1 MKKSFLLAL
10 MLLAGSVNAMAGK
23 VGDVGI
29 GIEVGALSSNA
40 VSRVNGVEAD
50 GDIDTTYQAIRL
62 GKYFDFGRLGV
73 ALGLVN
79 KDSGTDGEYIGITY
93 DYMFYNDSNL
103 IPFVG
108 VVATYSSNTWEG
120 SGISIDHDGMQYGVE
135 AGAVY
140 DLSDKIELEIGARY
154 LESSVD
160 GDITVGGNTIE
171 LEVDSVVQYYIALNY
186 KF

>member
-1 MKKSFLLAL
+1 MKKGLLLAL
-10 MLLAGSVNAMAGK
+10 MLLIGSTSAIAGK
-23 VGDVGI
+23 IGDVGI
-29 GIEVGALSSNA
+29 GIEVGALSSDA
-40 VSRVNGVEAD
+40 VSRLNGVEAD
-50 GDIDTTYQAIRL
+50 GDIDTTYQAIRAA
-62 GKYFDFGRLGV
+62 KYFDFGRLGV

-79 KDSGTDGEYIGITY
+79 KDGGTDGEYIGITY
-93 DYMFYNDSNL
+93 DYMFYSNSHL
-103 IPFVG
+103 TPFVG
-108 VVATYSSNTWEG
+108 VLAAYSSNTWEG

-160 GDITVGGNTIE
+160 GEITVGGNTIE
-171 LEVDSVVQYYIALNY
+171 LEVDSVIQYYMALNY